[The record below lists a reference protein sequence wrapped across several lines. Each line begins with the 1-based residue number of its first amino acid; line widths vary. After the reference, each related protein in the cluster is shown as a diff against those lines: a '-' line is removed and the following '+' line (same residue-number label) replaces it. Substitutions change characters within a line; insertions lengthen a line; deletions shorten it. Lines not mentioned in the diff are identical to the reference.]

1 MRSEDAASLAVLPP
15 DLLRDLLSSD
25 GLSVGSELDVA
36 QAALLW
42 AAADPRARAPL
53 LPQLLPAARM
63 PPGRLAEEAAAAG
76 LLGGEAEWRLQQAL
90 AGRCS
95 PCKQQH
101 CEEQDA
107 EEQAPQPPA
116 TPQQG
121 GLSELGHAFVHA
133 CHLLQR
139 SGSAGGGDMA
149 AAAAAGV
156 CASGPEAAAV
166 VYRPRLSSPTGLMLA
181 GGLDDGWRPLR

>member
-1 MRSEDAASLAVLPP
+1 MLPP
-15 DLLRDLLSSD
+15 DLLRDLLTSD

-42 AAADPRARAPL
+42 AAADLRTRAPL

-63 PPGRLAEEAAAAG
+63 PPARLAEEAAAAG
-76 LLGGEAEWRLQQAL
+76 LLGGGAEWQLQQAL

-95 PCKQQH
+95 PSWQPQPQHQQ
-101 CEEQDA
+101 QQQQQKA
-107 EEQAPQPPA
+107 EEPPPQAPA

-121 GLSELGHAFVHA
+121 GVSELGHAFIHA
-133 CHLLQR
+133 CQVLQHGG
-139 SGSAGGGDMA
+139 SGCSG
-149 AAAAAGV
+149 AAAAG
-156 CASGPEAAAV
+156 CSSGLEAAVV
-166 VYRPRLSSPTGLMLA
+166 VYRPRLSCPTGLMLA